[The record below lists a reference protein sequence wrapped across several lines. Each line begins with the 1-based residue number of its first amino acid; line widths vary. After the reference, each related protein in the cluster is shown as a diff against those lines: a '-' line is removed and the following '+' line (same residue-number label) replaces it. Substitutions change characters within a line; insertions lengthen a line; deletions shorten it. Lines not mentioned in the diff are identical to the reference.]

1 MNADGGAISFA
12 SGVVPASVRRE
23 GFMDSR
29 LVWLALAAFVGS
41 TEGGLINGLLPGIG
55 ADMGVSTGQTGQVVL
70 GYSLGYAIGTP
81 VVSVLLGGVGRRRI
95 LAGGMLMLSLC
106 AVLMAVAPYFHW
118 AVGART
124 LLALGAGTYTATAL
138 SVAAQLAPPGQRGR
152 ALQVV
157 TMGQSL
163 ATLVGVPLG
172 AFIATQF
179 SWRIDYWAIAAM
191 ALVAS
196 VALYRRLP
204 TGMHGDTQSM
214 ADRIRVLGNPGVGAA
229 LLTMVLFFLA
239 TYPPLIFVG
248 ALLTELEIDLK
259 LLPIVLLLNGLGAMG
274 ASVTAGRFADRLGA
288 RRAVTLSALMLIGSL
303 GLMVALPHL
312 PETWRLP
319 ATLVAFALQGY
330 IGWAFWIAHCSEM
343 ARLAPS
349 SVPVAMSLELTG
361 LSIGMA
367 IAAGF
372 GGLLLDAWGINRL
385 CMLAIPVAGAAVAVW
400 LLLPPR
406 MAGPETAASPL
417 K

>member
-1 MNADGGAISFA
+1 
-12 SGVVPASVRRE
+12 
-23 GFMDSR
+23 MDSR